1 MNKNLSSNRMNGIS
15 DLKEDASNTQPS
27 KTKDSPLTLKQ
38 WLLGGVRCDLP
49 ISPRNKKKYVNS
61 RKTPF

>member
-1 MNKNLSSNRMNGIS
+1 MNGIS

-27 KTKDSPLTLKQ
+27 KTKDSPLTLKH